1 MRALRLIAWQQPPVV
16 LDVPDPEPR
25 GTEVLVRVGGA
36 GLCHSDLHLV
46 HDFTAELAPFPV
58 PFTLGHENAGWVA
71 AVGPDVRGLALGTA
85 VAVYGHWGCGSCPRC
100 LTGLENHCHGRRTQ
114 PASGGGVG
122 RDGGMAELMLVPH
135 PRLLL
140 PLDGLT
146 PVEAA
151 PLTDAGLTA
160 YHAVVR
166 SRHLLTE
173 EAVVLVIGVGGLG
186 HLALQVLRALSP
198 GSTVLAVDRRPSAR
212 ADALR
217 HGASHSLA
225 FDDTTA
231 AQVRDLTVGRGVE
244 LVLDFVGSSETMQ
257 LGMSSAAAFGHV
269 TVVGIAGGTYR
280 FSSLLAPQEVSLS
293 TTYWGSRPELKEV
306 LALATRGALK
316 ADIETVTLDAAPRA
330 LERLAAGE
338 VRGRAVIIPTL
349 ES

>member
-1 MRALRLIAWQQPPVV
+1 MRALRLTAWQQPPVV

-25 GTEVLVRVGGA
+25 GTEVLLRVGGA

-46 HDFTAELAPFPV
+46 HDFTAEVAPFPV

-71 AVGPDVRGLALGTA
+71 AVGPDVHGLELGTA
-85 VAVYGHWGCGSCPRC
+85 VAVYGHWGCGICPRC
-100 LTGLENHCHGRRTQ
+100 ESGLENHCDQRTHTR
-114 PASGGGVG
+114 ATGGVG

-166 SRHLLTE
+166 SRQLLTD
-173 EAVVLVIGVGGLG
+173 EATVLVIGVGGLG
-186 HLALQVLRALSP
+186 HLAVQVLRAESP
-198 GSTVLAVDRRPSAR
+198 RTTVLAVDRRSEAR

-217 HGASHSLA
+217 HGASHALA
-225 FDDTTA
+225 FDDATA
-231 AQVRDLTVGRGVE
+231 TQVRDLTAGQGVE
-244 LVLDFVGSSETMQ
+244 LVLDFVGSTETMQ
-257 LGMSSAAAFGHV
+257 LGMSVARAFGHV
-269 TVVGIAGGTYR
+269 TVVGIAGGSYR
-280 FSSLLAPQEVSLS
+280 FSSLLAPHEVSLS
-293 TTYWGSRPELKEV
+293 TTYWGSRPELEQL
-306 LALATRGALK
+306 LALAAAGVLK
-316 ADIETVTLDAAPRA
+316 ADIEQVPLESAPQA
-330 LERLAAGE
+330 LERLAAGD
-338 VRGRAVIIPTL
+338 VRGRAVIVPSM